1 MQQWTYA
8 LLLAASVFI
17 PLMRSFEP
25 RIHFVRYWPALFL
38 AVVVMMLVFIPWD
51 VYFTSQE
58 VWGFSHQYVTGIY
71 LLGLPLEEWLF
82 FVVIPFC
89 VVFSYEVIRYF
100 FPRIHFPKT
109 ALFLTLILGVSL
121 IIIGLLNSSRLY
133 TLMVTL
139 LTGFLLLLQPLLK
152 NHHKWL
158 SHYFVSWLVTLLPF
172 FIVNGVLTALPVVW
186 YDDSQNLGLRLASI
200 PVEDSAYFMSM
211 MLLVMMIY
219 EPLKKKTLHG

>member
-8 LLLAASVFI
+8 LLLAASVFV

-25 RIHFVRYWPALFL
+25 RVHFVRYWRALFISIL
-38 AVVVMMLVFIPWD
+38 VMMLVFIPWD
-51 VYFTSQE
+51 VYFTLQG
-58 VWGFSHQYVTGIY
+58 VWGFNYQYVTGLY

-100 FPRIHFPKT
+100 FPRIYFPRT
-109 ALFLTLILGVSL
+109 ASLLCIILGLAL
-121 IIIGLLNSSRLY
+121 IVTGLINSGRLY
-133 TLMVTL
+133 TLLVTL

-152 NHHKWL
+152 NHRTWL
-158 SHYFVSWLVTLLPF
+158 SHYFITWLVTLLPF

-186 YDDSQNLGLRLASI
+186 YDNSQNLGLRLVSI
-200 PVEDSAYFMSM
+200 PVEDSAYFMLM
-211 MLLVMMIY
+211 MLLVMMVY
-219 EPLKKKTLHG
+219 EPLKKKTLHL